1 MSTQTGHDPL
11 QQSDFNNL
19 SKVDVGPLYSSLL
32 DKTCCK
38 ERERESWWGR
48 DLKQF
53 KQKLP
58 VSVQTCIN
66 YI

>member
-38 ERERESWWGR
+38 ERERELVGSR
-48 DLKQF
+48 
-53 KQKLP
+53 P
-58 VSVQTCIN
+58 ETIQTEAPRLCAN
-66 YI
+66 MH